1 MSYYT
6 GRYVTSH
13 GATWNNIP
21 LSVGEWT
28 LGDYVRPLGPRVGLV
43 GKTHM
48 RIDRDGF
55 SRLGLDQGSTAG
67 RYAAECGFEPFAR
80 DDGLHPDFIYDPD
93 ASYERYLREK
103 GYDGKNLWQDWANS
117 GSDEDGALLSGWY
130 MRNARGLARIPEEHS
145 ETAWTTDQAMEFI
158 RVQGDQPWVL
168 HVSYIKPHWPYIVSA
183 PYHGMYG
190 PEDCVPA
197 IRSEA
202 EREDAHPVF
211 KVFMQHPESVLF
223 AKEEVRLTVA
233 PTYMGLIKQIDA
245 VSCSTCHQPNPTS
258 CGRVIRV
265 GVRAVRGA
273 GSLPWLVR
281 LVVSLACLGSFC
293 ACLISVDAKAGSL
306 NLRPLVAGKDGCVFN
321 SSEHQNACHGL
332 GALPCVP
339 GIELF
344 ARTHKRFGGAWKEAE
359 GAAEG
364 GAFQRLLWRG
374 SIQAYRSSSDYLN
387 EVSWCHSVI
396 LERDFGSHLRAVC
409 DWSESDGVYSD
420 IGSQLTE
427 LSFACHGKL
436 LARDFSLVLR
446 LHGLFVGLGN
456 GVPGGGQAVLGGLE
470 GQEQQCER
478 SSSSSSGV
486 HERSG
491 IGPSSQPLLP
501 RPLYPAFGLVL
512 ALVCGW
518 WSGRSLILGHAI
530 GHAVGWLG
538 GFMGTV
544 LFLLGMANLYM
555 RVLP

>member
-93 ASYERYLREK
+93 ASYERYLRER

-130 MRNARGLARIPEEHS
+130 MRNAREPARILEEHS

-183 PYHGMYG
+183 PYHDMYG

-211 KVFMQHPESVLF
+211 KAFMQHPESVLF
-223 AKEEVRLTVA
+223 AKEEVRLTVV
-233 PTYMGLIKQIDA
+233 PTYMGLIKQIDDHIGRLMQFLEA
-245 VSCSTCHQPNPTS
+245 KGRLDDTLIVFTS
-258 CGRVIRV
+258 DHGDYM
-265 GVRAVRGA
+265 GDH
-273 GSLPWLVR
+273 WL
-281 LVVSLACLGSFC
+281 GE
-293 ACLISVDAKAGSL
+293 K
-306 NLRPLVAGKDGCVFN
+306 
-321 SSEHQNACHGL
+321 
-332 GALPCVP
+332 
-339 GIELF
+339 ELF
-344 ARTHKRFGGAWKEAE
+344 HEQSVRVPLIVVDPSEEAQATRGTVSDALVESIDLVPTFVEALGGQVAD
-359 GAAEG
+359 
-364 GAFQRLLWRG
+364 QRL
-374 SIQAYRSSSDYLN
+374 
-387 EVSWCHSVI
+387 E
-396 LERDFGSHLRAVC
+396 
-409 DWSESDGVYSD
+409 
-420 IGSQLTE
+420 
-427 LSFACHGKL
+427 
-436 LARDFSLVLR
+436 
-446 LHGLFVGLGN
+446 
-456 GVPGGGQAVLGGLE
+456 
-470 GQEQQCER
+470 
-478 SSSSSSGV
+478 
-486 HERSG
+486 
-491 IGPSSQPLLP
+491 
-501 RPLYPAFGLVL
+501 
-512 ALVCGW
+512 
-518 WSGRSLILGHAI
+518 GRSLLGLLRRGAHAPTWRE
-530 GHAVGWLG
+530 HAVSELDYSFRQARRHLG
-538 GFMGTV
+538 LGPSEARAYIVATDRWKYVFYERLRPQ
-544 LFLLGMANLYM
+544 LFDLRNDPQELVDLGADPGHQPTLRDMADRLFEWSRQRKTRVTTTDADVERLLFFAGKRLIG
-555 RVLP
+555 LW